1 MSLTSAKKRGV
12 IIPFDLLAMLFQTQF
27 RAHLFI
33 FYFYFFTAQVHCCLT
48 ISLKILLCRN
58 AFLLVILHGIL
69 VLGGYSSPDAGAGIS
84 LCSTSC
90 TSSYLAY
97 SICSKFTWILW
108 FYDTFRLLVK
118 SWNGVGSILNPA
130 IHQYW
135 FDYKWMLCC
144 WSQLSV
150 VISAWLFS
158 QFSIYL
164 TAHLS
169 NLYFAMMLWETV
181 GDVVLWETAL
191 LQSRTTRSIVLPV
204 VTKLAISLQNA
215 IQSDFP
221 FINLYWLFPVTFLS
235 FLCLEMVSMKIFI
248 IFPGTEI
255 RLTAL

>member
-58 AFLLVILHGIL
+58 AFLLVILHGVL

-108 FYDTFRLLVK
+108 YIQVTSEKLEWCWLHIEPCNTSVLVWLQMNVVLL
-118 SWNGVGSILNPA
+118 ITT
-130 IHQYW
+130 
-135 FDYKWMLCC
+135 LCC
-144 WSQLSV
+144 
-150 VISAWLFS
+150 
-158 QFSIYL
+158 
-164 TAHLS
+164 
-169 NLYFAMMLWETV
+169 
-181 GDVVLWETAL
+181 D
-191 LQSRTTRSIVLPV
+191 
-204 VTKLAISLQNA
+204 
-215 IQSDFP
+215 
-221 FINLYWLFPVTFLS
+221 
-235 FLCLEMVSMKIFI
+235 LCLVVQSVFNLSHCPLI
-248 IFPGTEI
+248 
-255 RLTAL
+255 